1 MLKEECT
8 CPSPDQASCV
18 YPKLLLQKDYCELQ
32 KEHYELQKEYYDL
45 FRFKR
50 RYEYLTEDLS
60 ELLNISCRGVI
71 NHQKAYDTL
80 PFMGY
85 DEKETID
92 KITEFVQDDDKKVE
106 IEAIKGMVTAIRD
119 DHKYIRNMI
128 RISNFLTKMMMLE
141 VNQ

>member
-1 MLKEECT
+1 MEDYQKLKKEYY
-8 CPSPDQASCV
+8 D
-18 YPKLLLQKDYCELQ
+18 LQKDYYDLQ

-50 RYEYLTEDLS
+50 KYEYLTEDLS
-60 ELLNISCRGVI
+60 ELLNISLQGVI
-71 NHQKAYDTL
+71 DHQKAYDRL

-92 KITEFVQDDDKKVE
+92 KITEFVKDEDKKVE
-106 IEAIKGMVTAIRD
+106 IEAIKGMVTAIKD
-119 DHKYIRNMI
+119 DHTYIRDMI
-128 RISNFLTKMMMLE
+128 RISNFLTKMMLLE